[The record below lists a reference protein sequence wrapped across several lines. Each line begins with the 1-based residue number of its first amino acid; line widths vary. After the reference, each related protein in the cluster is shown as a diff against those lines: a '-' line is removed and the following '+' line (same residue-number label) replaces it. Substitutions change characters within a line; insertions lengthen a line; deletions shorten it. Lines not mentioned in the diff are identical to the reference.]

1 MSKKILISFMIILLI
16 MTFISSNF
24 LKAYALDENSDV
36 MSFKKGDKFKLVKN
50 AYKYITT
57 DPVLD
62 LGGGIGNNNFK
73 RDPNY
78 KDYYFKKG
86 EIVTYTGK
94 CDTQGWD
101 GTYYMEV
108 ESDDGRKGYVH
119 YANIELAE
127 ETQEQIARPS
137 SLSAFISKYKVSSI
151 KTQKNIY
158 DKAYEVAGDEYKTT
172 VQNAI
177 EDVDYIRSNLT
188 DPYEKKKLLE
198 EKYAE
203 IKDETNGIKRVQG
216 DVAFLGAGYIYSW
229 FYQIYVIIDE
239 NLDKPLSELSDDEL
253 KAKGEEILKK
263 KDEAKES
270 RDDAPYR
277 AYSELLDMIMT
288 EMENRGMERELGG
301 KSFEDIANDTVE
313 DIKDSEEEAETN
325 QQIYFAPGKQE
336 GALANGLEDMMND
349 ADNFVNKDS
358 PQGAIELNMDSL
370 QSFSG
375 RFYNILLT
383 IASALT
389 IIVGMIIGIKFMTAS
404 VDKKAEVKKMFV
416 PYAIG
421 CIVVFGSF
429 GIWKIIVELLQSL

>member
-24 LKAYALDENSDV
+24 ITTYAFTMEETD
-36 MSFKKGDKFKLVKN
+36 SFVNFKPGIKFELVKN
-50 AYKYITT
+50 AYKYTEK
-57 DPVLD
+57 
-62 LGGGIGNNNFK
+62 GE
-73 RDPNY
+73 RDENY
-78 KDYYFKKG
+78 PDIYFKKG
-86 EIVTYTGK
+86 EIVTYTGSLK
-94 CDTQGWD
+94 TTGFLSV
-101 GTYYMEV
+101 TYYLEV
-108 ESDDGRKGYVH
+108 KSDDGRTGYVH

-336 GALANGLEDMMND
+336 GALANGVEDMIDD

-358 PQGAIELNMDSL
+358 PQGAIELNMDAL

-389 IIVGMIIGIKFMTAS
+389 IIVGMIIGIKLMTAS